1 MTNNMEEK
9 PSRQEVILE
18 FIKKNLLFV
27 GLIFFGV
34 ILMLIGLFQY
44 LASKNDTSDI
54 EFTSSSSNETQAADI
69 KGVSTTS
76 KVSVDVE
83 GKVLHPGVYSLLEG
97 SRIQDAL
104 IAAGG
109 LSSSADRVYVSKHLN
124 QAQKVID
131 GGKIYIPAV
140 GEIQPANITVDAND
154 TTMSNSSASTVES
167 NGMIN
172 INTASESEL
181 DALPKVGPVTAKKI
195 ISARPYSNINELVSR
210 KVLGQ
215 KTFDGLKEKILAE

>member
-1 MTNNMEEK
+1 MEEK

-54 EFTSSSSNETQAADI
+54 EFTSSESQTTDI